1 MKLEDLTVESIAQM
15 TQEQRDVFVST
26 YVKKWP
32 NLALDIA
39 DQIKVIRMDNIM
51 EEMAEVHAMKT
62 AAENGTKIW

>member
-26 YVKKWP
+26 FVKKWP

-39 DQIKVIRMDNIM
+39 AQIKVIRMDNIM

>member
-1 MKLEDLTVESIAQM
+1 MKLEDLSVESIAQM

-26 YVKKWP
+26 FVKKWP

>member
-26 YVKKWP
+26 FVKKWP
-32 NLALDIA
+32 YLALDIA

>member
-26 YVKKWP
+26 FVKKWP

>member
-1 MKLEDLTVESIAQM
+1 MKLEDLTVESIAQK

-26 YVKKWP
+26 FVKKWP

>member
-26 YVKKWP
+26 FVKKWP
-32 NLALDIA
+32 NLELDIA

>member
-26 YVKKWP
+26 FVKKWP

-39 DQIKVIRMDNIM
+39 DHIKVIRMDNIM

>member
-26 YVKKWP
+26 FVKKWP
-32 NLALDIA
+32 HLALDIA

>member
-26 YVKKWP
+26 FVKKWP

-62 AAENGTKIW
+62 AAENGTKIS